1 MLRKIVTL
9 FILIISANALAQ
21 EQISV
26 FFESNKY
33 QLNKKEENKLNQWIL
48 ANNNNKIVAIH
59 GFTDEDGSSGF
70 NDTLAQKR
78 VNFIF
83 QIVKDQIKIRE
94 DFKTISFGESFKQS
108 ESKAENRKVT
118 IYYILEKD
126 IPRENEILGIKQEVV
141 KESVEEMPTR
151 GKAESSVAKSE
162 INYPE
167 KLVFE
172 NPNGTK
178 SEFKLDREFMKK
190 VGNAKAGEKLT
201 IENLNFIIN
210 TFAVVNESRGKLYE
224 LLLVLQSNPELK
236 IEIQGHLCCMPVD
249 RTDLSTQ
256 RAKAIYNFLINN
268 EVYRARLSYKGFGS
282 TQPIY
287 PIPEKNEAERA
298 ANRRVE
304 ILIIEN

>member
-1 MLRKIVTL
+1 MLRKIITVI
-9 FILIISANALAQ
+9 ILLITANTFAQ
-21 EQISV
+21 EQ
-26 FFESNKY
+26 FNLYFDSNKFE
-33 QLNKKEENKLNQWIL
+33 LTKKEQNKFNQWIL

-59 GFTDEDGSSGF
+59 GFTDEDGTSGF

-83 QIVKDQIKIRE
+83 NIVKDQIKIRE

-108 ESKAENRKVT
+108 ENKAENRKVT

-126 IPRENEILGIKQEVV
+126 IPRENEILGIKQDEVLD
-141 KESVEEMPTR
+141 EEQTKP
-151 GKAESSVAKSE
+151 E
-162 INYPE
+162 IDYPE
-167 KLVFE
+167 KLIFE

-190 VGNAKAGEKLT
+190 VGNAKTGEKLT

-210 TFAVVNESRGKLYE
+210 TYAVVNESRGKLYE

-256 RAKAIYNFLINN
+256 RAKAIYNFLIKND
-268 EVYRARLSYKGFGS
+268 VYRARLSYKGFGS

-287 PIPEKNEAERA
+287 PIPEKNETERA

-304 ILIIEN
+304 ILIVEN